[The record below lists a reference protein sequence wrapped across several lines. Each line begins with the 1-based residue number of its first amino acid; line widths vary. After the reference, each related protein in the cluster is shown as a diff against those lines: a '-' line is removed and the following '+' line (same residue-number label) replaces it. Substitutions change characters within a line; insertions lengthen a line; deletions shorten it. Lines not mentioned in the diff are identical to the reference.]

1 MAGFETILTSI
12 LTLGLAMA
20 IGFVAVKTG
29 YISEDVKNA
38 ISKVIIKITMPIL
51 VITALTK
58 VTLDR
63 AKIVNSLLVVA
74 IAIGSIAV
82 LYGIGIL
89 ISRMFRMDRPRAIV
103 QQCLTAFG
111 NVVFLGYPLIR
122 AIYGE
127 EGMLYAALY
136 GFANDLFVWTL
147 AVYQLATIAGKGKT
161 PRENLKNLINPATIA
176 FVISFIMMVFG
187 LKFTGILG
195 TVLDGIGGMTTYLSM
210 LFIGGTLALVDFR
223 KIYKRVS
230 LFLLVA
236 VKMLIVP
243 VLLVLLLRL
252 FPLDSM
258 VKGIIILQ
266 VAMPSQTILT
276 ILTTEYKGDV
286 IWAAEGVFITTIA
299 SLATLPAI
307 YYFMTMFG

>member
-111 NVVFLGYPLIR
+111 NVVFLGYPLIQ

>member
-1 MAGFETILTSI
+1 MAGFETILNSI

-20 IGFVAVKTG
+20 FGFIAVKTG

-58 VTLDR
+58 VTLDQE
-63 AKIVNSLLVVA
+63 KIINSLLVVG
-74 IAIGSIAV
+74 IAVVSIAV

-89 ISRMFRMDRPRAIV
+89 VSRMFHMDRPRAV
-103 QQCLTAFG
+103 VHQCLTAFG

-147 AVYQLATIAGKGKT
+147 AVYQLATIAGKGKST
-161 PRENLKNLINPATIA
+161 RENLKNLINPATIA
-176 FVISFIMMVFG
+176 FVVSFIMMIFG

-195 TVLDGIGGMTTYLSM
+195 NVLDGIGSMTTYLSM

-230 LFLLVA
+230 LFLLVV
-236 VKMLIVP
+236 VKMLIIP
-243 VLLVLLLRL
+243 VLLILILRL
-252 FPLDSM
+252 FPLDPM

-286 IWAAEGVFITTIA
+286 IWAAEGVFITTVA
-299 SLATLPAI
+299 SLATLPAV
-307 YYFMTMFG
+307 YYLMTMFG